1 MKSILRNLIMT
12 IFVSVFF
19 QGCFVADFFT
29 LGESKT
35 ICEEEG
41 CDYKD
46 AGVCMNPYEILTNK
60 EISKTESYKKYDKK
74 RTFSDK

>member
-1 MKSILRNLIMT
+1 MRTLIKNALVAIFISIFL
-12 IFVSVFF
+12 

-60 EISKTESYKKYDKK
+60 EISKIESYKQYDKK
-74 RTFSDK
+74 RTFK

>member
-1 MKSILRNLIMT
+1 MRALIKNALIAIFISIFL
-12 IFVSVFF
+12 
-19 QGCFVADFFT
+19 QGCFVADFF
-29 LGESKT
+29 SKT

-60 EISKTESYKKYDKK
+60 DISKTEAYKQYDKK
-74 RTFSDK
+74 RTFK